1 MEERKPVW
9 TTSSF
14 LVYAGGF
21 VVLLSAL
28 GALGYLSSRYGDAA
42 YAGWAA
48 LFFALLSG
56 IADGHRHRHRW
67 TTAGI
72 FAFAAV
78 VAWGV
83 FVGALWAWFGWLHA
97 STAAAPFAGFSLARL
112 SLEALVVAAAWSYRR
127 RYGFPL
133 LRSISAVVGWYFVAD
148 LVSGGGTWTAI
159 VTVLVG
165 LLYLAAG
172 SGSDDPSSFWLHLVG
187 GVLVGG
193 SVLDWLHSGDWEWAL
208 VAVLA
213 LGYVGIATATNRS
226 SWAVLAAIGL
236 LAAATHFAVEWTRV
250 PVPVIG
256 GTGGG
261 APRLWVP
268 SLVFAF
274 TGFLLVSLGLRSRRR
289 AA

>member
-1 MEERKPVW
+1 MDERKPVW

-14 LVYAGGF
+14 LVYAGGL

-48 LFFALLSG
+48 LIFVLLSG
-56 IADGHRHRHRW
+56 IADGHRHRQRW
-67 TTAGI
+67 TTAGT

-78 VAWGV
+78 VAWGA

-97 STAAAPFAGFSLARL
+97 STATAPFAGFSLARL

-159 VTVLVG
+159 VTVLV
-165 LLYLAAG
+165 AG
-172 SGSDDPSSFWLHLVG
+172 AGSDDPSSFWLHLVG
-187 GVLVGG
+187 GLLIGG
-193 SVLDWLHSGDWEWAL
+193 SVLYWLHAGDWQWAF
-208 VAVLA
+208 VAVAA

-236 LAAATHFAVEWTRV
+236 LAAATHFAVEWTQV

-256 GTGGG
+256 GSGGG
-261 APRLWVP
+261 TPRLWVP

-274 TGFLLVSLGLRSRRR
+274 TGFLLVALGLRGRRR
-289 AA
+289 AP